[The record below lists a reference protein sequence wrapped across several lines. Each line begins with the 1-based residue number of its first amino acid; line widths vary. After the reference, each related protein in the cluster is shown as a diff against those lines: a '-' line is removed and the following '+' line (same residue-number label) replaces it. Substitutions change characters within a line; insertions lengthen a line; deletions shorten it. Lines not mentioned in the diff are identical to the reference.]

1 MVDAGPIITSV
12 YLFSCRAS
20 VRIDCSTKCP
30 HLIINDDTFLLFHLL
45 HLLSLLLFVA
55 RLPGDRSNPTWP
67 TLRMYWIQIAKVP
80 CLLGARSC
88 KLFGVLTWF
97 GEWKQLRTSQVI
109 LNVFKSDMLESL
121 KCLAS
126 QEFVAQATSY
136 QIEET
141 HEIWHEPCETNL
153 SYLDF
158 ESSHLMT
165 VCPVQACGQC
175 WWCWR

>member
-12 YLFSCRAS
+12 YLFSCRS
-20 VRIDCSTKCP
+20 SIWIDCSTKCP

-67 TLRMYWIQIAKVP
+67 TLRMYWIQTTKVP

-97 GEWKQLRTSQVI
+97 GQWGQLRTSQVI
-109 LNVFKSDMLESL
+109 LNEFKSDMLEVFSFSGVCCAGNKL
-121 KCLAS
+121 YKLS
-126 QEFVAQATSY
+126 NWKKHMKSDMNHVKL
-136 QIEET
+136 
-141 HEIWHEPCETNL
+141 TNL
-153 SYLDF
+153 ILSRF
-158 ESSHLMT
+158 
-165 VCPVQACGQC
+165 
-175 WWCWR
+175 